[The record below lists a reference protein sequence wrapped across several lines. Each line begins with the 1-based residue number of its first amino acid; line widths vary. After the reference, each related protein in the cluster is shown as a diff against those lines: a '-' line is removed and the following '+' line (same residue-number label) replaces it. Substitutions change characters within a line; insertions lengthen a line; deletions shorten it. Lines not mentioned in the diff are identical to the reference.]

1 MADLV
6 IRNGTVVDG
15 TGAPGVVADVAIDGG
30 LIVEVAPHIDG
41 RGRREIDAEGQIVT
55 PGWVD
60 IHTHYDGQVTWDPE
74 VSPSGW
80 HGVTTVVTGNCGVGF
95 APADP
100 SRREWLI
107 QLMEGVEDIPGSAL
121 ADGMTWNWETF
132 PEYLD
137 EVASMGRVL
146 DVSCLLPHG
155 SLRAYVMGDRG
166 ANQLA
171 TPEDIDLMHKL
182 AREAVEA
189 GAIGISTTR
198 TQLHRAKD
206 GEVAE
211 GTYAS
216 AEELLGIGS
225 ALADAGRR
233 VFSIASDFAD
243 PRAEFAWMEE
253 LARSNGIPVTFGVL
267 QFDFAPD
274 GWRRAIDKAAR
285 STAAGS
291 RLVPQVCGKPACV
304 MIGWESNYHPFVDN
318 SAYRDLVGRHPESE
332 HVARLRR
339 PEVRAAILAEQAR
352 GVSGLGAFLSSQPDR
367 MFLFGDPPEYEPDPA
382 RAGVGAIA
390 ARSGATVEETIY
402 DLMLGREGREL
413 LYRPTSGYA
422 YGNLDCVREMLLD
435 PGTVLGLSDGG
446 AHVGLLCDAALPT
459 FMLMHWARDRTR
471 GERIGLEEVVR
482 MQTSSTAELYGFA
495 DRGVLAPGYVAD
507 VNVIDFDNLTMP
519 APEFA
524 HDLPAGA
531 KRFVQKVSG
540 YTATVKSGA
549 VVNDHDELTGERP
562 GRLLRGP
569 QSLGG
574 ARPVG

>member
-15 TGAPGVVADVAIDGG
+15 TGAAARVADVAIDGDR
-30 LIVEVAPHIDG
+30 IVEVGPHLAG
-41 RGRREIDAEGQIVT
+41 RGAREIDAEGQIVT

-137 EVASMGRVL
+137 EVDSMRRVL

-166 ANQLA
+166 ANQQA
-171 TPEDIDLMHKL
+171 TVEDIELMHKL

-189 GAIGISTTR
+189 GAIGVSTTR

-216 AEELLGIGS
+216 AEELLGIGA

-253 LARSNGIPVTFGVL
+253 LSRSNGIPVTFGVL
-267 QFDFAPD
+267 QFDFVPD
-274 GWRRAIDKAAR
+274 GWRKALDKAAR
-285 STAAGS
+285 ASVSGA

-304 MIGWESNYHPFVDN
+304 MIGWESNYHPFIDN
-318 SAYRDLVGRHPESE
+318 VVYRDLVGRHPESE
-332 HVARLRR
+332 HVERLRR
-339 PEVRAAILAEQAR
+339 PEVRAAILAEQER
-352 GVSGLGAFLSSQPDR
+352 GVSGIGAFLSSQPDR
-367 MFLFGDPPEYEPDPA
+367 LFLFGDPPEYEPDPA
-382 RAGVGAIA
+382 TASIGAIA
-390 ARSGATVEETIY
+390 ARAGATVNETVY
-402 DLMLGREGREL
+402 DLMLGRNGREL

-422 YGNLDCVREMLLD
+422 YGDLDCVREMLLD
-435 PGTVLGLSDGG
+435 PTTVLGLSDGG

-459 FMLMHWARDRTR
+459 FMLMHWARDRDR
-471 GERIGLEEVVR
+471 GERIALEEVVR
-482 MQTSSTAELYGFA
+482 MQTSATAELYGFE
-495 DRGVLAPGYVAD
+495 DRGVIAPGRLAD
-507 VNVIDFDNLTMP
+507 LNVIDFEHLTMP

-531 KRFVQKVSG
+531 KRFVQRVSG
-540 YTATVKSGA
+540 YTATVKSGV
-549 VVNDHDELTGERP
+549 VVNERDELTGERP

-569 QSLGG
+569 QSLDGSRAG
-574 ARPVG
+574 